1 MTKATPMLSSAY
13 IAQPVGGFMLALR
26 MCILGLGLAL
36 VSYLY
41 FSTEELAD
49 LQGQTLFVVIA
60 ILFGISAISGFSIIN
75 RRYSRW
81 INVAELLVDSSVI
94 TGIIYISG
102 GPVSPLLFAYLPF
115 LIVVT
120 FTAGRSLGLVVMG
133 LSISLYSLLVYALN
147 HKWLTAF
154 NDYFNYQMPAE
165 AVLWQVGGLFFSM
178 FLVVIAADYLRNRIA
193 VSSSAAN
200 SSLSLLE
207 RVRAQQ
213 HALFD
218 EIPSG
223 LVLLDQDLRV
233 LQLNRT
239 SQNILSSYSSRLI
252 GADFDLIWKTLT
264 GTTWSAWQDELNNKP
279 TMEISYCDIGSKQ
292 SVNLLVACKQIILN
306 ANEPVGT
313 LVLMQD
319 VTQLRA
325 LELQL
330 AAQDQI
336 SQLLSAPSKPQ
347 VLKSSELD
355 KFVGESP
362 AMQLVIDSVRKLT
375 NSMANVLITGES
387 GTGKELIAKAL
398 HYEGV
403 LATKPFV
410 AVNCGAIPADLIES
424 QLFGHKKGSFTGAS
438 TDHKGFFE
446 QANGGTIFLDEIGE
460 LPLNLQTKLL
470 RVIQERVI
478 RPVGAEKDQAV
489 NVRIVSATN
498 RDLSRDVINGK
509 FREDLL
515 YRINVVNLVLPALRE
530 RRDDIPLLV
539 KGILRKLVGQQQD
552 LPVVSPAA
560 LKLLLEYNYPGN
572 IRELENILERAYVF
586 NQQVILPENLTIE
599 KGINPMRGAE
609 TQILQL
615 DQMLLPTELDKIL
628 GEVERRY
635 LETAIQ
641 RSNGSKKQAAEL
653 LGINFRSI
661 RYRLDKFGIASD
673 SKE

>member
-375 NSMANVLITGES
+375 NSMANVLITGDS
-387 GTGKELIAKAL
+387 GTAQELIAKAL
-398 HYEGV
+398 HYERV
-403 LATKPFV
+403 LAPKPFV